1 MSGRAVEMFGFGVAA
16 FAGFWLMQ
24 QSGSTVSVEEAYRL
38 ITTDSSVIV
47 LDVRTPEEFTG
58 NLGHISSAVLL
69 PVQELQQRLAELE
82 TYKEK
87 TILAVCRTGRRSA
100 KAVEILTGAGFKACN
115 VEGGMVRWNE
125 KGLPS
130 VKEE

>member
-1 MSGRAVEMFGFGVAA
+1 
-16 FAGFWLMQ
+16 MQ
-24 QSGSTVSVEEAYRL
+24 QGGSTVSVEEAHRL
-38 ITTDSSVIV
+38 ITTDSSVVV

-58 NLGHISSAVLL
+58 NLGHISGAVLL

-82 TYKEK
+82 KYKEK
-87 TILAVCRTGRRSA
+87 TILAICRTGRRSA
-100 KAVEILTGAGFKACN
+100 KAVKILTEAGFKACN

>member
-1 MSGRAVEMFGFGVAA
+1 
-16 FAGFWLMQ
+16 MQ
-24 QSGSTVSVEEAYRL
+24 QSGSTVSVEEASRL

-58 NLGHISSAVLL
+58 NLGHISGAVLL
-69 PVQELQQRLAELE
+69 PVHELQQRLAELE
-82 TYKEK
+82 KYKEK

-100 KAVEILTGAGFKACN
+100 KAVEILTGSGFKAYN
-115 VEGGMVRWNE
+115 MGGGMVRWNE
-125 KGLPS
+125 KGLPT